1 MIKIKNNNSDPKIQM
16 TINMGKGFIL
26 AGFVVLNSVYLH
38 LNSYV
43 FLIIF
48 VLLIA
53 VIVLVSKFLRKKFM
67 Y

>member
-16 TINMGKGFIL
+16 IINMAKGFIL
-26 AGFVVLNSVYLH
+26 AGFVVYLH

-43 FLIIF
+43 FLILF

-53 VIVLVSKFLRKKFM
+53 VIILVSKFLRKKFM